1 MMVCPFLLQVVCS
14 NEFVAYIKG
23 EDGVDTIEPLPH
35 SAWDRL
41 EFSVSTEYSGLKYN
55 SKYQMT
61 IEGGHG
67 IERSNASQTFT
78 LSKYILY
85 VRLVSRVWSSC
96 RLHPSSNGTEPLTHK
111 TKCLFVVQFYYRSAC
126 TCTAK

>member
-1 MMVCPFLLQVVCS
+1 MMVCPFLLQVICS

-67 IERSNASQTFT
+67 SERANASRTFI
-78 LSKYILY
+78 LSKYIIMLGL
-85 VRLVSRVWSSC
+85 LVESG
-96 RLHPSSNGTEPLTHK
+96 LQAPP
-111 TKCLFVVQFYYRSAC
+111 FIQ
-126 TCTAK
+126 